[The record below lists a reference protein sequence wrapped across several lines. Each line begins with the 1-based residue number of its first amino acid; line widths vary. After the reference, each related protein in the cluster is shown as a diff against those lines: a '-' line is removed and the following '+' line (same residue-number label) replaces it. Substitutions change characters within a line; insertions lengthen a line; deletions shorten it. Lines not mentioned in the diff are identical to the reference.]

1 MTASPEPAH
10 QALANLADA
19 LLKRLD
25 ERTDAVVAL
34 LRREIPE
41 YDVLPTEDVRGATV
55 ALMRDVITH
64 VAALRVDAS
73 TLEPLADL
81 ARRRAEQGFPFGALT
96 RSIQLAARYLLN
108 EADAMAA
115 EHQLDAAT
123 MLRVHDFAW
132 QFVTDAAGVIAEIQR
147 EMAVDAGER
156 ESGRRAD
163 FLRATLHGTVAPA
176 RLATEARLFGLDP
189 SARYHPMRA
198 HPADAKEEE
207 RMSSAIRRTTATQ
220 HHKPVLAVLEGDLV
234 GLVPQPPTLPDGS
247 LAAIGSAVHLHN
259 VAAAFRSASVA
270 LDAAAA
276 FGRTGVVTL
285 DQLGPLPL
293 ALMADELAIAVEQ
306 LHFQYLD
313 SDNEANREI
322 EQTVWTLLEC
332 DQNVDATAEKLH
344 VHRNT
349 VRYRLGRF
357 REITGLDIRASTHD
371 LVLAW
376 WSLARRAARS

>member
-10 QALANLADA
+10 PALPNLADA
-19 LLKRLD
+19 LLTHLD
-25 ERTDAVVAL
+25 ERTDAVVSL

-41 YDVLPTEDVRGATV
+41 YDVLPEDDVRGATV

-64 VAALRVDAS
+64 VVSLQVDAS
-73 TLEPLADL
+73 RLEPLADL

-96 RSIQLAARYLLN
+96 RSIQLAARYLLH
-108 EADAMAA
+108 EADAIAA
-115 EHQLDAAT
+115 ELHLDAAT

-132 QFVTDAAGVIAEIQR
+132 QFVTDATGVIAEIQR
-147 EMAVDAGER
+147 EIAVDAGLR

-163 FLRATLHGTVAPA
+163 FLRAALHGTLASA

-189 SARYHPMRA
+189 AVRYHPLRA
-198 HPADAKEEE
+198 HPDGARDEE
-207 RMSSAIRRTTATQ
+207 RLSAAIRRTGSTT
-220 HHKPVLAVLEGDLV
+220 HHRPILAVLEDDLV
-234 GLVPQPPTLPDGS
+234 GLVPQVPTLPEGA
-247 LAAIGSAVHLHN
+247 LAAVGPAVYLRD
-259 VAAAFRSASVA
+259 VADAFRSASVA

-306 LHFQYLD
+306 QHFRYLD

-332 DQNVDATAEKLH
+332 DQNVDVAAEKLH

-376 WSLARRAARS
+376 WSLARRAAHR

>member
-10 QALANLADA
+10 PGLERLADA

-25 ERTDAVVAL
+25 ERTGAVVAL

-41 YDVLPTEDVRGATV
+41 YDVLPEDDVRGATV

-64 VAALRVDAS
+64 VASLQVDTS
-73 TLEPLADL
+73 RLEPLAEL

-96 RSIQLAARYLLN
+96 RSLQLAARYLLN

-115 EHQLDAAT
+115 EHELDAAT

-132 QFVTDAAGVIAEIQR
+132 QFVTDATGVIAEIQR
-147 EMAVDAGER
+147 EIAVDAGQR

-163 FLRATLHGTVAPA
+163 FLRAVLHGTLAPA
-176 RLATEARLFGLDP
+176 KLATEARLFGLDP
-189 SARYHPMRA
+189 AARYHPIRA

-207 RMSSAIRRTTATQ
+207 RLSAAIRRTGTTT
-220 HHKPVLAVLEGDLV
+220 HHRPVLAVLEGDLV
-234 GLVPQPPTLPDGS
+234 GLVPQAPAVPDGC
-247 LAAIGSAVHLHN
+247 LAAIGPPALPRN
-259 VAAAFRSASVA
+259 VADAFRSASVA

-285 DQLGPLPL
+285 DHLGPLPL

-306 LHFQYLD
+306 QYFQYLD

-332 DQNVDATAEKLH
+332 DQNVDAAAEKLH

-376 WSLARRAARS
+376 WSLARRAARR